1 MPLYILVNSDEILN
15 RVGLFLDLPNVNRA
29 WVITSPYWFKILDN
43 REWLVLSSTGS
54 FAVSLV

>member
-1 MPLYILVNSDEILN
+1 MPLYILVNSDAILN

-29 WVITSPYWFKILDN
+29 WAITSPYWLKLLDK
-43 REWLVLSSTGS
+43 REWLVISSTGN